1 MPELGGS
8 QSGVSFPTCVILCH
22 TVACHLNELFKLD
35 DFVFDVDLHSAAK
48 KIKQRKMQI
57 ARDSGGLWYSAI
69 CDFYQ
74 FLPHFCSL
82 PVMGFNGLTQF
93 TNMDILDKECIQV
106 YKIKGNNSNLDE

>member
-1 MPELGGS
+1 
-8 QSGVSFPTCVILCH
+8 
-22 TVACHLNELFKLD
+22 
-35 DFVFDVDLHSAAK
+35 
-48 KIKQRKMQI
+48 MQI

-74 FLPHFCSL
+74 YLPHFCSL

-106 YKIKGNNSNLDE
+106 YKSKETIQTWMNQKLLALCRQFKQHSLFPNL

>member
-1 MPELGGS
+1 
-8 QSGVSFPTCVILCH
+8 
-22 TVACHLNELFKLD
+22 
-35 DFVFDVDLHSAAK
+35 
-48 KIKQRKMQI
+48 MQI

-93 TNMDILDKECIQV
+93 TNMDILDKECI
-106 YKIKGNNSNLDE
+106 NNSNLDESKITGTLQAI